1 MNRFNYIFRFWIT
14 TLFLFSG
21 TFFPVDQL
29 PGFLQPIA
37 WLTPLYHG
45 VALSRSL
52 ALGTIGSDPLAGLI
66 HLGVLVAFI
75 VGGVVACLY
84 QFDKRLS

>member
-1 MNRFNYIFRFWIT
+1 
-14 TLFLFSG
+14 
-21 TFFPVDQL
+21 V
-29 PGFLQPIA
+29 A
-37 WLTPLYHG
+37 G
-45 VALSRSL
+45 V
-52 ALGTIGSDPLAGLI
+52 I